1 MMAQLSDFG
10 MDMTGKKV
18 LITGAGRG
26 MGKDMALTLAKAGA
40 DVAITARTESQL
52 NEVAEEIRALGRI
65 AVPIP
70 CDVAK
75 KSDVD
80 NAVAKAIQD
89 LGGIDVLISNAGV
102 STRQRA
108 IDITEEE
115 WLTTMNI
122 NVNGTFYMIQAVG
135 KHMIP
140 KKKGKIII
148 VSSVTGLRGGPG
160 IYLHYSTSKGALVAM
175 TRALAME
182 WGRFNINVNGI
193 APGSVRTDMSPSIN
207 DPELMK
213 KYLKIIPIG
222 WQGGPEHISPLA
234 LFLASE
240 ASDYMTGEVVVV
252 DGGMV
257 QHW

>member
-1 MMAQLSDFG
+1 MAELKDFG

-18 LITGAGRG
+18 LITGGGRG
-26 MGKDMALTLAKAGA
+26 IGKDIAITLAKAGA
-40 DVAITARTESQL
+40 DVAIAARTEKQL
-52 NEVAEEIRALGRI
+52 IETADAINALGRV
-65 AVPIP
+65 AVPIQ
-70 CDVAK
+70 CDVSKK
-75 KSDVD
+75 KSVD
-80 NAVAKAIQD
+80 NAVDKAIAD
-89 LGGIDVLISNAGV
+89 LGGIDVLINNHGIMERKR
-102 STRQRA
+102 T
-108 IDITEEE
+108 IEITEEE
-115 WLTTMNI
+115 WLQVMNT

-148 VSSVTGLRGGPG
+148 VSSVVGLRGGPG
-160 IYLHYSTSKGALVAM
+160 IYLHYSTSKGALVSM

-193 APGSVRTDMSPSIN
+193 APGSVETGMSPTMN
-207 DPELMK
+207 DPEMKK

-222 WQGGPEHISPLA
+222 WQAMPEHISPLA
-234 LFLASE
+234 LFLSSD
-240 ASDYMTGEVVVV
+240 ASDYMTGEVVVI